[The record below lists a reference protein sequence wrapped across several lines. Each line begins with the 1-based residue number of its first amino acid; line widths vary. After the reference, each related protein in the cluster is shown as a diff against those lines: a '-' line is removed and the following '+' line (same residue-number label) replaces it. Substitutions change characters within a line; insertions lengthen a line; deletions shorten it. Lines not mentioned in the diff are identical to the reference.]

1 MSQVHVR
8 FEGQSLDYPFESID
22 VGELS
27 TDQEVKQNV
36 ATAMASDLDRPSDT
50 ILVKLSNFRLDRSST
65 GDITLRPQA
74 SFG

>member
-8 FEGQSLDYPFESID
+8 FEGQALDYPFESID

-50 ILVKLSNFRLDRSST
+50 ILVKLSNFRLDRNST

>member
-50 ILVKLSNFRLDRSST
+50 ILVKLSNFRLDRNST